1 MRMTDNEKI
10 ERDPITGVETTGHE
24 WDGLKELNN
33 PLPRW
38 WLWIFLITIV
48 WSIGYWIVYPAWP
61 TMAGATQGVWKWT
74 EYKHLNE
81 KQAEITALQASY
93 LAKLHATALD
103 DVHKDPALFEFAR
116 TGGAVAFKEN
126 CAACH
131 NSGGQGRKGYPN
143 LNDDDWLW
151 GGKLGDI
158 YYTIKVGIRSAHKDT
173 RFNMMPAFG
182 RDGILKPE
190 QINAVAT
197 YVEKLHEGDKAEK
210 TSAYQQGGQIFQ
222 QQCAACHGG
231 KGEGIQDM
239 GTPRLSDNIWL
250 YGGKHQDITESIA
263 NAHAGVMPAWES
275 RLDDDT
281 IKELAIYIH
290 SLGGG
295 N

>member
-1 MRMTDNEKI
+1 MNNGDHK

-38 WLWIFLITIV
+38 WLWIFLLTIV
-48 WSIGYWIVYPAWP
+48 WAIGYWVVYPAWP
-61 TMAGATQGVWKWT
+61 TLTGSTKGIWQWTQ
-74 EYKHLNE
+74 YKHLKE
-81 KQAEITALQASY
+81 KQAEITQRQESY
-93 LAKLHATALD
+93 LVKLHATPLEEI
-103 DVHKDPALFEFAR
+103 HKDPALFEFAR
-116 TGGAVAFKEN
+116 AGGSVAFKEN

-151 GGKLGDI
+151 GGKLADV
-158 YYTIKVGIRSAHKDT
+158 YQTIKVGIRGVHKDT

-182 RDGILKPE
+182 RDGTLKQSE
-190 QINAVAT
+190 IYAVAE
-197 YVEKLHEGDKAEK
+197 YVEKLHQGDGATKTASYVEGEA
-210 TSAYQQGGQIFQ
+210 IFQ
-222 QQCAACHGG
+222 QQCASCHGD
-231 KGEGIQDM
+231 KGQGAMDL
-239 GTPRLSDNIWL
+239 GAPRLNDNIWL
-250 YGGKHQDITESIA
+250 YGGKRQDIVETIN
-263 NAHAGVMPAWES
+263 NARAGVMPAWES
-275 RLDDDT
+275 RLDEDT